1 MTRKCLRVRETAS
14 AHASLQACT
23 DLVHACTYD
32 CTPAQASCTHAHR
45 FASQHATVHTS
56 TRLVQAS
63 TSLCTPAHESAC
75 MHVADAR
82 MQIGLQASTVLCR
95 HANRFASEHAD
106 MQACTD
112 LVHACMLTL
121 QASTSHCKPARGLC
135 KLAERRAG
143 LHRTFASIYGERSG

>member
-1 MTRKCLRVRETAS
+1 MGFLESEDYEQSLNGMSEWYCGSWTLCPDEADHQKTNTLKCMRARETAS

-82 MQIGLQASTVLCR
+82 MQIRLQASTVLCR

-112 LVHACMLTL
+112 LVHACM
-121 QASTSHCKPARGLC
+121 
-135 KLAERRAG
+135 
-143 LHRTFASIYGERSG
+143 